1 MFRIANGFG
10 ERNTMMEHNELYRWK
25 ITARNQC
32 TEDTVKSYLLM
43 TFTVWFAIHVFLLR
57 PWRINLIDA
66 DNDLVHKLQNRKN
79 IYLHSTE
86 SSLFALVWWKPL
98 LLARLFPKAEDLN
111 NKVQIS
117 ICYRIDNACTWV
129 MRWWLAT
136 SWCNYKIRHLLT

>member
-43 TFTVWFAIHVFLLR
+43 TFTVWFAIHFFSLR

-79 IYLHSTE
+79 IYLPFHWIVIVCAGVVETAFVGETFSK
-86 SSLFALVWWKPL
+86 SR
-98 LLARLFPKAEDLN
+98 RLK
-111 NKVQIS
+111 Q
-117 ICYRIDNACTWV
+117 
-129 MRWWLAT
+129 
-136 SWCNYKIRHLLT
+136 